1 MQFITSLSGDD
12 VDLNV
17 DLEGLNEKAEHFHVH
32 MLPVAMADVVDTKSS
47 TDCSIVKG
55 HYEYKD
61 EANRK
66 IWPGELSDD
75 YEFTFRD
82 SKQVNQNFQAR
93 PHQSKERTDGSKI
106 YFEGRKLSGPH
117 SMIGRSIV
125 IHHKRRSSRWV
136 CATILEDVAYQ
147 SVQWKFSTDIVGTVE
162 FLQNENDPRG
172 ETTVFVNITSKDD
185 QEYVVGE
192 EEGCTKKYDWQ
203 LSQTLNCAQEDTT
216 NPLPE
221 FPCCSLPCTKVIT
234 MEANKLPLPDVKN
247 KFLSIFS
254 TNDQPAAQCVF
265 PIVIPGAWS

>member
-125 IHHKRRSSRWV
+125 LHHKGRASRWV
-136 CATILEDVAYQ
+136 CATILEDGVTYQ
-147 SVQWKFSTDIVGTVE
+147 KVQWKFSGEVVGTVE
-162 FLQNENDPRG
+162 FLQNKDDQSS
-172 ETTVFVNITSKDD
+172 ETTVFVNLTRTDG
-185 QEYVVGE
+185 QE
-192 EEGCTKKYDWQ
+192 EEKDECTNWQ
-203 LSQTLNCAQEDTT
+203 LSQSCGQEGTT
-216 NPLPE
+216 DPLPE
-221 FPCCSLPCTKVIT
+221 FPCCALPCSKVIT
-234 MEANKLPLPDVKN
+234 MGAGKLLWADVTNKV
-247 KFLSIFS
+247 LSIVN
-254 TNDQPAAQCVF
+254 NDRSEPHCNDL
-265 PIVIPGAWS
+265 GAWSR